1 MKLKK
6 YLILTSTSDTSNF
19 SSKFYVIMTSFG
31 LFVTILQQVVNQFK
45 IIGAKMVLSWNH

>member
-19 SSKFYVIMTSFG
+19 SSNNLRHNDVIWTIG
-31 LFVTILQQVVNQFK
+31 TILQQVANQFK